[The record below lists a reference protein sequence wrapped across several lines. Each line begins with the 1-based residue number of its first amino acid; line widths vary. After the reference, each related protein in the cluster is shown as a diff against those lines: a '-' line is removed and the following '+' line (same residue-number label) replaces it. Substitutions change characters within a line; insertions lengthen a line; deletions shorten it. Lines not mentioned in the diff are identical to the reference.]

1 MKNSNPFARS
11 KKTYLLK
18 LVLNNNLQKKLLL
31 LQRNEFLSSKQI
43 KIRKLFGRT
52 LFTKFFINYF
62 QHKNLSEIISYEIE
76 KEFNLI
82 KQYIP
87 INIKSV
93 MDIGCGLGLINIF
106 LNYNFK
112 NINDFFLLDKNK
124 IDHKIKYGF
133 SKSYESY
140 NNLSATRDTLILNNI
155 EENKINLIDVNK
167 DYNIKVTIDLVIS
180 LVSMGYHYPISN
192 YIELLRKSSNKN
204 TVFIFDIA
212 TEYQDFKIIKNYFNQ
227 YEIIEKIDT
236 KHPRLR
242 LFCSEIIF

>member
-1 MKNSNPFARS
+1 
-11 KKTYLLK
+11 
-18 LVLNNNLQKKLLL
+18 
-31 LQRNEFLSSKQI
+31 LQRNEFLSPKQI

-52 LFTKFFINYF
+52 LFTKFFINYY
-62 QHKNLSEIISYEIE
+62 QHNNLLEIISYEIE

-82 KQYIP
+82 KKYIP

-106 LNYNFK
+106 LNNNFK
-112 NINDFFLLDKNK
+112 NINKFYLLDKNK
-124 IDHKIKYGF
+124 IDHKVKYGF

-140 NNLSATRDTLILNNI
+140 NSLTATRDTLILNNI
-155 EENKINLIDVNK
+155 QKKKINLIDVDK
-167 DYNIKVTIDLVIS
+167 DYNIKNSIDFVIS

-192 YIELLRKSSNKN
+192 YIELLRKTSNKN

-212 TEYQDFKIIKNYFNQ
+212 TEYQDLSIIKNYFNK
-227 YEIIEKIDT
+227 YEIIEKICT

>member
-1 MKNSNPFARS
+1 M
-11 KKTYLLK
+11 
-18 LVLNNNLQKKLLL
+18 LL
-31 LQRNEFLSSKQI
+31 LQRNEFLSPKQI

-52 LFTKFFINYF
+52 LFTKFFINYY

-76 KEFNLI
+76 KEFNLL
-82 KQYIP
+82 KKYIP
-87 INIKSV
+87 QNIKTV

-106 LNYNFK
+106 LNNNFK
-112 NINDFFLLDKNK
+112 NINEFYLLDKNK

-140 NNLSATRDTLILNNI
+140 NNLLATRDTLILNGI

-167 DYNIKVTIDLVIS
+167 NYSIKNSIDFVIS

-192 YIELLRKSSNKN
+192 YIQLLRETSNKK
-204 TVFIFDIA
+204 TIFIFDIA
-212 TEYQDFKIIKNYFNQ
+212 TEYQDLKIIKNYFNQ
-227 YEIIEKIDT
+227 YEIIEKIDS